1 MPKVHIV
8 LPVAGSTHQSR
19 KEFQMRILALAI
31 PVIAT
36 LATAAPASAQTYAPG
51 YPVCME
57 VWGPL
62 NYYDCSFT
70 SLPQCNLSAS
80 GRSAA
85 CMLNP
90 YYAYAERPGPY
101 RHRRHVY

>member
-1 MPKVHIV
+1 
-8 LPVAGSTHQSR
+8 
-19 KEFQMRILALAI
+19 MRILALAV
-31 PVIAT
+31 PLIAT
-36 LATAAPASAQTYAPG
+36 LAGAAPASAQTYATG
-51 YPVCME
+51 YPVCLE

-62 NYYDCSFT
+62 NYYECNYT

-80 GRSAA
+80 GRPAA

-90 YYAYAERPGPY
+90 YYAYAERLGPAH